1 MAWYGRRRSG
11 EPRVGARAIV
21 VGLGLSMIGV
31 LAIQS
36 GQIVRGGIDASRRSM
51 DQTTANLARFS
62 SSISSWQIGFGSSKE
77 SQDKINTLQ
86 QQLAEM
92 QRDRQRWKDL
102 AETMTVRMHRYE
114 TLLNLVGETQ
124 GATVMARVVA
134 EEKGPFTATRIANAG
149 AANGVREGY
158 AAVNPENGLVGRVI
172 RVGEYT
178 SRILLVS
185 DGASKIPV
193 IGSQSGDRA
202 LLIGDGGSG
211 AVLAEP
217 ETPDKIVEGEIWRTS
232 GDDGKMPLGIPVGK
246 AHKVKEGWKIELS
259 SSESPVDFVQLVPPP
274 DFAKPEDAPPLG
286 KGLPQPNSDR
296 SLMSSS
302 VPLAAAVNP
311 ASPPPPASRPA
322 APAQRPAP
330 KPAAPPGQPAAPPA
344 GQGATQGAGQ

>member
-36 GQIVRGGIDASRRSM
+36 GLIVRDGINASRRSM
-51 DQTTANLARFS
+51 DQATANLASFS
-62 SSISSWQIGFGSSKE
+62 SSIGSWQIGFGTPKE
-77 SQDKINTLQ
+77 AQEKITALQ
-86 QQLAEM
+86 QQVTELE
-92 QRDRQRWKDL
+92 RDRQRWKDL
-102 AETMTVRMHRYE
+102 AETMTVRMRRYE
-114 TLLNLVGETQ
+114 MLLNLVGETQ

-158 AAVNPENGLVGRVI
+158 AAVNENGLIGRVI

-211 AVLAEP
+211 ATLAEP
-217 ETPDKIVEGEIWRTS
+217 ETPDKIVEGEVWRTS

-246 AHKVKEGWKIELS
+246 AHKVKEGWRVELS
-259 SSESPVDFVQLVPPP
+259 SSQGAVDFVQLVPPP
-274 DFAKPEDAPPLG
+274 DFAKPEVAPPLG

-296 SLMSSS
+296 SLMSAN

-311 ASPPPPASRPA
+311 ASPPASRPA
-322 APAQRPAP
+322 PPAARPAP
-330 KPAAPPGQPAAPPA
+330 KPVSPAAAPPAQPAAPPS
-344 GQGATQGAGQ
+344 GQGAGQ

>member
-36 GQIVRGGIDASRRSM
+36 GLIVRDGINASRRSM
-51 DQTTANLARFS
+51 DQATANLASFS
-62 SSISSWQIGFGSSKE
+62 SGIGSWQIGFGTPKE
-77 SQDKINTLQ
+77 SQEKINTLQ
-86 QQLAEM
+86 QQLTELE
-92 QRDRQRWKDL
+92 RDRQRWKDL
-102 AETMTVRMHRYE
+102 AETMTVRMRRYE

-158 AAVNPENGLVGRVI
+158 AAVNENGLIGRVI

-211 AVLAEP
+211 ATLAEP
-217 ETPDKIVEGEIWRTS
+217 ETPEKIVEGEVWRTS
-232 GDDGKMPLGIPVGK
+232 GDDGLMPLGIPVGK
-246 AHKVKEGWKIELS
+246 AHKVKEGWRVELS
-259 SSESPVDFVQLVPPP
+259 SSEGPVDFVQLVPPP
-274 DFAKPEDAPPLG
+274 DFAKPEVAPALG

-311 ASPPPPASRPA
+311 SSPPAVNRPA

-330 KPAAPPGQPAAPPA
+330 KPAAPAAPPPAQPAAPPS
-344 GQGATQGAGQ
+344 GQQGAGQ

>member
-31 LAIQS
+31 LAIQTATA
-36 GQIVRGGIDASRRSM
+36 VRDGLASSRRSM

-62 SSISSWQIGFGSSKE
+62 SSIGAWQIAFGTSKE
-77 SQDKINTLQ
+77 SQDKITALQ
-86 QQLAEM
+86 QQLTEM
-92 QRDRQRWKDL
+92 QRDKERWKDL
-102 AETMTVRMHRYE
+102 AETMALRMRRYE
-114 TLLNLVGETQ
+114 TLLDIVGETQ
-124 GATVMARVVA
+124 GAEVMGRVVA
-134 EEKGPFTATRIANAG
+134 EENGPFAATRIANAG

-158 AAVNPENGLVGRVI
+158 AAINENGLVGRVI

-185 DGASKIPV
+185 DRASKIPV

-211 AVLAEP
+211 ATLAEP

-246 AHKVKEGWKIELS
+246 ARKTKEGWRVELTTN
-259 SSESPVDFVQLVPPP
+259 EGAVDYVRLVPPP

-286 KGLPQPNSDR
+286 EGVRQPNSGK
-296 SLMSSS
+296 SLMSNTP
-302 VPLAAAVNP
+302 VAAAATP
-311 ASPPPPASRPA
+311 AAPPASRPPAAA
-322 APAQRPAP
+322 APAQRPATRP
-330 KPAAPPGQPAAPPA
+330 SAPASTAPAQPAAPPP
-344 GQGATQGAGQ
+344 GQGAGQ